1 MCRRRL
7 WMTPN
12 ENSIRESLKILQL
25 RLQWLVEFKCY
36 QMNLILFLKLHNMIF
51 SYVGFLQF
59 IILKSALQIYS
70 SLVLRRH
77 SIRPEYNAAK
87 VNLRI
92 LILKTLKIVLTE
104 KPFCCLNYKAIK
116 FKQNKK

>member
-1 MCRRRL
+1 
-7 WMTPN
+7 MT
-12 ENSIRESLKILQL
+12 
-25 RLQWLVEFKCY
+25 
-36 QMNLILFLKLHNMIF
+36 F

-77 SIRPEYNAAK
+77 SIRPEHNAAK

-92 LILKTLKIVLTE
+92 LIIKALKIVLTE
-104 KPFCCLNYKAIK
+104 KPFCCLNYKARK
-116 FKQNKK
+116 YYKQNKK

>member
-1 MCRRRL
+1 
-7 WMTPN
+7 MT
-12 ENSIRESLKILQL
+12 
-25 RLQWLVEFKCY
+25 
-36 QMNLILFLKLHNMIF
+36 F

-77 SIRPEYNAAK
+77 SIRPEHNAAK

-92 LILKTLKIVLTE
+92 LIIKALKIVLTE
-104 KPFCCLNYKAIK
+104 KPFCCLNYKARK
-116 FKQNKK
+116 YQQNKKEKRVQTCFDPNLR